1 MARLIVKS
9 PYIKCGSGQ
18 GAGGYMKYI
27 ATRERVEIIPD
38 DRPPTRKQEQLITK
52 LSKDFPNVKELME
65 YDDYVQDPT
74 KANASSLITLAL
86 EENWS
91 QVQTSEGYA
100 KYIATRPRAERL
112 GDHGLFGDED
122 SVDLDKAMSEL
133 EHYTGNVWT
142 HIISLHR
149 EDAERLGYNNAQA
162 WRSLLRTHRND
173 IAAAMKIPPRD
184 FRWYAAFH
192 DEGKH
197 PHVHMMAWS
206 AKPGQAY
213 LSKDGIWQIKSTL
226 TNQIF
231 QQEMLH
237 LYEQKSESRDELVRE
252 TRRVMLELSQQM
264 RESVCEHPE
273 AERMM
278 LDLAHQL
285 GDVKGKKSYGYLPKA
300 LKKQVDEIVDQ
311 MERLPVVNECYQK
324 WWDLQ
329 CRVSDFYSEKERQR
343 PPLSQQKEFRAIKN
357 AVIQEAEHI
366 RQNQIFFEDKDIEDG
381 GGWVDDRELTWACWE
396 LRGTIENE
404 ELPLAERDAA
414 AEKMEQLA
422 KTGDAYAQYFLGL
435 LYRDGG
441 LLVPDTEKAKYW
453 LEQAAKQEIHAA
465 QYSLGRLLLS
475 DDPDVRDPDEGI
487 RWMKAAAKNGND
499 YAAYVLGEEYLS
511 GKHVVKNSGTAAEYL
526 HQAAQVDNPWAQYL
540 LGKLYLMGEG
550 VERDENTAYE
560 WFQGAAEQGHT
571 YAQFFVDRM
580 EQQEQ
585 FVSPSLLLSATRL
598 LHHMGNIFR
607 DNAPTTPTSGG
618 MQIDRKRLQKLR
630 VKKIALGH
638 KPDDHEE
645 EQNMSGMTMGGW

>member
-9 PYIKCGSGQ
+9 PYIKCSGGQ

-38 DRPPTRKQEQLITK
+38 DCPPTRKQEQLITK
-52 LSKDFPNVKELME
+52 LVNDFPDTKSLLE
-65 YDDYVQDPT
+65 YEDYTTHPT
-74 KANASSLITLAL
+74 KAAASSFITLAL

-91 QVQTSEGYA
+91 QVQSSEGYA
-100 KYIATRPRAERL
+100 RYIATRPRAERL

-122 SVDLDKAMSEL
+122 GVDLDKAMSEL

-173 IAAAMKIPPRD
+173 IATAMQIPLQD

-206 AKPGQAY
+206 TQPGEAY
-213 LSKDGIWQIKSTL
+213 LTRDGIRNIKSTL

-231 QQEMLH
+231 KQEMLH

-278 LDLAHQL
+278 LDLAQQL

-311 MERLPVVNECYQK
+311 MERLPVVKECYQK

-329 CRVSDFYSEKERQR
+329 CRVSDFYSEKKRQR
-343 PPLSQQKEFRAIKN
+343 PPLSHQKEFRAIKN
-357 AVIQEAEHI
+357 AVIQEAERI
-366 RQNQIFFEDKDIEDG
+366 RQNQISFEDKDMEDG
-381 GGWVDDRELTWACWE
+381 GGWVDDRGLTWACWE

-422 KTGDAYAQYFLGL
+422 QTGDVYAQYFLGL

-441 LLVPDTEKAKYW
+441 LLVPDIEKAKHW
-453 LEQAAKQEIHAA
+453 LERAAKQEVPAA
-465 QYSLGRLLLS
+465 QYALSRLLLS
-475 DDPDVRDPDEGI
+475 DDPDVHDPDEGI
-487 RWMKAAAKNGND
+487 RWMKAAARNGND
-499 YAAYVLGEEYLS
+499 YAAYALGKEYLS
-511 GKHVVKNSGTAAEYL
+511 GKYVVKNPGTAAEYL
-526 HQAAQVDNPWAQYL
+526 HQAAQADNPWAQYL
-540 LGKLYLMGEG
+540 LGKLHLMGEG
-550 VERDENTAYE
+550 VERDENAAYE
-560 WFQGAAEQGHT
+560 WFQTAAEQGHT
-571 YAQFFVDRM
+571 YAQFFVDRID
-580 EQQEQ
+580 QQEQ
-585 FVSPSLLLSATRL
+585 LVSPGLLISATRL

-607 DNAPTTPTSGG
+607 DNAPQDSTTRAPH
-618 MQIDRKRLQKLR
+618 IDHKRLQKLR
-630 VKKIALGH
+630 AKKIALRH

-645 EQNMSGMTMGGW
+645 EQTMGGW